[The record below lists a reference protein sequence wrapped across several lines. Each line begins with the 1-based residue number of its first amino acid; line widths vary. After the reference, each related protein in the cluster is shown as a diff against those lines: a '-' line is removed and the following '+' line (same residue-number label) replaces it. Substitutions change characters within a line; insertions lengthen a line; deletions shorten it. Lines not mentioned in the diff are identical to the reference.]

1 MYKIMQYFRSLSN
14 KQARTSGKR
23 NYRRPMLECL
33 EDRTVPSTLSSITSN
48 FNGNSIPAGDTIWFS
63 SVLKVNGL
71 GSAPVNIHVTD
82 QVISFQAGGTTYTLN
97 VPDSNITF
105 SPTTSTGTT
114 SFDSG
119 NNAWVSNLPSK
130 FSGNAFLGGYALQVG
145 TTLPGGISPVTWQAN
160 FATDTAGVTLK
171 WQWSAAV

>member
-1 MYKIMQYFRSLSN
+1 PRSCVLKLRNPSICLAPHYTQLRLPFHLRFKKGDLPMYKILQYFRFLSN

-23 NYRRPMLECL
+23 SHRPMLECL

-48 FNGNSIPAGDTIWFS
+48 FTGTHIPAGDTLWFS
-63 SVLKVNGL
+63 SALKARGL
-71 GSAPVNIHVTD
+71 GSAPVNVHVTD

-119 NNAWVSNLPSK
+119 NNAWVS
-130 FSGNAFLGGYALQVG
+130 
-145 TTLPGGISPVTWQAN
+145 
-160 FATDTAGVTLK
+160 
-171 WQWSAAV
+171 